1 MRRQCKRRFADIDC
15 EVSGTD
21 SGDESDIDAEENEDD
36 RNFIDDAPVEET
48 GERQRIRIRR
58 CEREVS
64 EDDRELVLENAGLRG
79 RRRVEQSCGAGTV
92 YKDSD
97 EDGANS
103 EDDNFVVTDS
113 DEEIGKKAS
122 KLVRDY
128 VRREGE
134 PYFRN
139 AEAKMQKLVFE
150 K

>member
-64 EDDRELVLENAGLRG
+64 KDDRELVLENVGLRG
-79 RRRVEQSCGAGTV
+79 RRRAEPTRGTGTV

-122 KLVRDY
+122 KLIRDY
-128 VRREGE
+128 VRREG
-134 PYFRN
+134 
-139 AEAKMQKLVFE
+139 AKRPSDSSLLQQPVS
-150 K
+150 